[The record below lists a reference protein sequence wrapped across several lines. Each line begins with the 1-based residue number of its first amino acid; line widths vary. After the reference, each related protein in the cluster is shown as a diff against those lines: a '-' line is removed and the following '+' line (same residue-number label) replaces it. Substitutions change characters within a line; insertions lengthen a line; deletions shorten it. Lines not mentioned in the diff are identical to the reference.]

1 MPLMSLVNPLFVEKY
16 KSKNKIFSIYVQ
28 RETSCLYH
36 IYLRKSFTMKRLL
49 TLFCLCSYVTFAQ
62 TLPPKVFL
70 NCQNVRCYDDYIRTE
85 LSFFD
90 FVRDRIQ
97 SDIEILV
104 INQTTGAGGRT
115 YTLHF
120 LGHNQFS
127 AKSDTLTFSTRLT
140 DTDDMLRK
148 ALLKSIKQGLIP
160 YLIDTEFFQQ
170 VSFNFPKRKL
180 QEDKPK
186 HDRWNYWVFNLGG
199 SGSLSGESNKSYLSL
214 ASNFRVSRVSPSSK
228 FIFSGYHTENRS
240 RFIVDEEEI
249 KVSNINY
256 GFSALYVK
264 GFSEHWSAGG
274 FYRGFHSIYQN
285 TYFSHSVAPALEYS
299 VFPISQITRRQ
310 FRWVYQAGVRN
321 VNYIETT
328 IFDKTHETLP
338 YHQITGI
345 FGVTEPWGNFSSE
358 VSTYQYLHD
367 LSKYRFSL
375 ELEFSWR
382 VLEGLFLRFSG
393 NASLI
398 KNQISL
404 AKSTGTAEEI
414 LLSGRQLPTNFR
426 YGSSFGL
433 NYTFGSINNNVVNP
447 RFSGVD

>member
-1 MPLMSLVNPLFVEKY
+1 MY
-16 KSKNKIFSIYVQ
+16 Y
-28 RETSCLYH
+28 
-36 IYLRKSFTMKRLL
+36 IYLHKPCIMKRLFI
-49 TLFCLCSYVTFAQ
+49 LFSLCSYVTFAQ
-62 TLPPKVFL
+62 TLPPKIFL
-70 NCQNVRCYDDYIRTE
+70 NCQNVRCYDDYVRTE

-90 FVRDRIQ
+90 FVRDRLQ

-104 INQTTGAGGRT
+104 INQTTGAGGHT
-115 YTLHF
+115 YTVNF
-120 LGHNQFS
+120 LGHNQYNT
-127 AKSDTLTFSTRLT
+127 KSDTLTFSTRQT
-140 DTDDMLRK
+140 DTEDMIRK
-148 ALLKSIKQGLIP
+148 SLLKTIKQGLIP

-180 QEDKPK
+180 QDTQPER
-186 HDRWNYWVFNLGG
+186 DRWNYWVFNLGG
-199 SGSLSGESNKSYLSL
+199 SGNFSGESNKSYLSL
-214 ASNFRVSRVSPSSK
+214 ASSFRVSRVSPSSK
-228 FIFSGYHTENRS
+228 FIFSGYQNENRS
-240 RFIVDEEEI
+240 RFTVNGEEI

-256 GFSALYVK
+256 GFSSLYVK

-285 TYFSHSVAPALEYS
+285 TNYSHSVAPALEYS

-310 FRWVYQAGVRN
+310 FRWVYQAGIRDVD
-321 VNYIETT
+321 YIETT
-328 IFDKTHETLP
+328 IFDKTRELLP

-367 LSKYRFSL
+367 SSKYRFSL
-375 ELEFSWR
+375 ELDFSWR

-414 LLSGRQLPTNFR
+414 LLSGRQLPTTFR